1 MRESRMA
8 ALDPNNEQLHRVR
21 MDMLTQYKDGV
32 IEKVMAYCGKV
43 WEPKFPIVRM
53 HKVPRCPICF
63 PVERYRYAIAK

>member
-1 MRESRMA
+1 
-8 ALDPNNEQLHRVR
+8 